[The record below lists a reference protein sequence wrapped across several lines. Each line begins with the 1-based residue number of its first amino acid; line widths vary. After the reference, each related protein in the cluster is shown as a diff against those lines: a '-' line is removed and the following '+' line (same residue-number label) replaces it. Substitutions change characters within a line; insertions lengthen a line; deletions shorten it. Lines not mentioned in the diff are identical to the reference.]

1 MQYIMSMKSKYA
13 FQVTQKM
20 NNPHN
25 IPAKKVNTFQNTE
38 LPKRRTA
45 GYKLV

>member
-1 MQYIMSMKSKYA
+1 MKSKYA

-25 IPAKKVNTFQNTE
+25 IPAKKVNTFSKYRITE
-38 LPKRRTA
+38 KEDCWI
-45 GYKLV
+45 